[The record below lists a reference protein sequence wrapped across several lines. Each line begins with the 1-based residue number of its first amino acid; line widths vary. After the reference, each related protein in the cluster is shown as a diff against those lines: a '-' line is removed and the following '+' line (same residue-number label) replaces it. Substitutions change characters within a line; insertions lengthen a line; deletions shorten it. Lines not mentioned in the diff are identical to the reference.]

1 MQDTNRPLTS
11 RALPRL
17 GEGLA
22 VFRTWEN
29 DFRKLAS
36 DRGYTELNL
45 PLCLPASDFV
55 SRTTGVSVLADAP
68 RFIDSNATEWALRS
82 DLTLFAAKFV
92 SQNLRNLPIPFRLF
106 YAGKVFSPQGLL
118 GAEGFKL
125 GHASDF
131 ESFEFG
137 AEVVGQPGPDAE
149 FNILELAVSALKSF
163 GYEKLRLVLGDIRL
177 VQSLENILSSSEAA
191 GRSRVLL
198 RQILLSKDLAK
209 LNEALGAHCSAV
221 LEALR
226 SSEPFDQLHSM
237 AEQLKTLFPDVEIQ
251 IDPLMTRKKNFYSG
265 LIFDFW
271 AEDGSGRLHS
281 VGGGGR
287 YDQLFE
293 HFAQPLPAAGFMI
306 RDPNT
311 AGVAGSSH
319 VSGENND
326 TSSVRG
332 QRAPIRIALPKGR
345 LQKWGIDVFKLVGVE
360 PLENPDSTRKLA
372 IRSVC
377 GGYEFLFVKNADV
390 VSYVERGIAD
400 MALAGSDVIDEEP
413 NTLLRPVTFEFGKC
427 RICLAGQPQNAFSTE
442 QIQRA
447 RIATKYPNQAL
458 RLLRDKGIDAEII
471 PLQGSVELASVISFC
486 DAIVD
491 LVETGKTLKENNLVI
506 YDELTQTRVQLIMSR
521 AYFVESSHQF
531 RHWLKCLQSDSSI
544 AKQHFELKASE
555 PDVHNSHFEK
565 LK

>member
-11 RALPRL
+11 RTLPRL
-17 GEGLA
+17 GEGLS
-22 VFRTWEN
+22 VFRSWEN

-45 PLCLPASDFV
+45 PLCLPATDFV
-55 SRTTGVSVLADAP
+55 SRSTGASVLADAP
-68 RFIDSNATEWALRS
+68 RFVDSNATEWALRS
-82 DLTLFAAKFV
+82 DLTLFAAQFV
-92 SQNLRNLPIPFRLF
+92 SQNLRNLSLPFSLF

-149 FNILELAVSALKSF
+149 FNILELAVSALKGF
-163 GYEKLRLVLGDIRL
+163 GYQKLRLVLGDIRL
-177 VQSLENILSSSEAA
+177 VQALEDFLSDGEAT
-191 GRSRVLL
+191 GQSRLFL
-198 RQILLSKDLAK
+198 RQTLLGKDFAK
-209 LNEALGAHCSAV
+209 LHDALGVNRSST
-221 LEALR
+221 LESLR
-226 SSEPFDQLHSM
+226 NSEPFAHLHSM
-237 AEQLKTLFPDVEIQ
+237 ARQLKTLFPDVEIQ

-271 AEDGSGRLHS
+271 AEDASGRLHS

-293 HFAQPLPAAGFMI
+293 HFTQALPAAGFMI

-311 AGVAGSSH
+311 AGVGGAPAQRNEKSVSPVPAGK
-319 VSGENND
+319 
-326 TSSVRG
+326 
-332 QRAPIRIALPKGR
+332 RAPVRIALPKGR
-345 LQKWGIDVFKLVGVE
+345 LQKWGVEVFKLVGVE
-360 PLENPDSTRKLA
+360 PEENPESTRKLA
-372 IRSVC
+372 IRSAC
-377 GGYEFLFVKNADV
+377 GDYEFLFVKNADV

-400 MALAGSDVIDEEP
+400 MAIAGSDVIDEEH
-413 NTLLRPVTFEFGKC
+413 NSLLRPVTFEFGRC
-427 RICLAGQPQNAFSTE
+427 RICLAGQPEGTISANQYG
-442 QIQRA
+442 RV

-458 RLLRDKGIDAEII
+458 RLLRDRGIQAEII

-521 AYFVESSHQF
+521 AYFVESGHQF
-531 RHWLKCLQSDSSI
+531 RHWLKCWQRDSSI
-544 AKQHFELKASE
+544 AKQHFELVAGD
-555 PDVHNSHFEK
+555 PNVHNSNSEK
-565 LK
+565 L

>member
-11 RALPRL
+11 RTLPRL

-22 VFRTWEN
+22 VFRSWEN

-36 DRGYTELNL
+36 ERGYTEVNL
-45 PLCLPASDFV
+45 PLCLPATEFV
-55 SRTTGVSVLADAP
+55 SNTTGASVLTDAP
-68 RFIDSNATEWALRS
+68 RFIDSNATEWALRT
-82 DLTLFAAKFV
+82 DLTLFAAQFV
-92 SQNLRNLPIPFRLF
+92 SQNFRNLKFPFNLF
-106 YAGKVFSPQGLL
+106 YGGKVFSPQGLL

-149 FNILELAVSALKSF
+149 FKILELAVSALKAF
-163 GYEKLRLVLGDIRL
+163 GYRKLRLVLGDVRL
-177 VQSLENILSSSEAA
+177 VRSLEDILAHGEV
-191 GRSRVLL
+191 GFGSRASLK
-198 RQILLSKDLAK
+198 QSLLSKDFAQLG
-209 LNEALGAHCSAV
+209 EALGADNKVA
-221 LEALR
+221 LESLKG
-226 SSEPFDQLHSM
+226 SKPFIELNSM
-237 AEQLKTLFPDVEIQ
+237 SHQLKALFPEVEIQ

-271 AEDGSGRLHS
+271 AGDESGRLHS

-287 YDQLFE
+287 YDQLFD
-293 HFAQPLPAAGFMI
+293 HFGKSMPAAGFMI

-311 AGVAGSSH
+311 AGVGCSLRDESTGPSRSGRAGK
-319 VSGENND
+319 
-326 TSSVRG
+326 
-332 QRAPIRIALPKGR
+332 RAPIRIALPKGR
-345 LQKWGIDVFKLVGVE
+345 LQKWGVDVFKRIGVE
-360 PLENPDSTRKLA
+360 PVENPEATRKLA
-372 IRSVC
+372 ISSMC
-377 GGYEFLFVKNADV
+377 GDYEFLFVKNADV

-400 MALAGSDVIDEEP
+400 LALAGSDVIDEEH

-427 RICLAGQPQNAFSTE
+427 RICLAGQPQGVLAADRF
-442 QIQRA
+442 QRA

-458 RLLRDKGIDAEII
+458 RLLREKGIQAEII

-491 LVETGKTLKENNLVI
+491 LVETGKTLKENNLII

-521 AYFVESSHQF
+521 AFYVESGHQF
-531 RHWLKCLQSDSSI
+531 RHWLKCWQSDSSI
-544 AKQHFELKASE
+544 AKQHFEFTASE
-555 PDVHNSHFEK
+555 PHVYDSRTEM
-565 LK
+565 L

>member
-1 MQDTNRPLTS
+1 
-11 RALPRL
+11 
-17 GEGLA
+17 
-22 VFRTWEN
+22 
-29 DFRKLAS
+29 
-36 DRGYTELNL
+36 
-45 PLCLPASDFV
+45 
-55 SRTTGVSVLADAP
+55 
-68 RFIDSNATEWALRS
+68 
-82 DLTLFAAKFV
+82 
-92 SQNLRNLPIPFRLF
+92 
-106 YAGKVFSPQGLL
+106 
-118 GAEGFKL
+118 
-125 GHASDF
+125 
-131 ESFEFG
+131 
-137 AEVVGQPGPDAE
+137 
-149 FNILELAVSALKSF
+149 
-163 GYEKLRLVLGDIRL
+163 
-177 VQSLENILSSSEAA
+177 
-191 GRSRVLL
+191 
-198 RQILLSKDLAK
+198 
-209 LNEALGAHCSAV
+209 
-221 LEALR
+221 
-226 SSEPFDQLHSM
+226 
-237 AEQLKTLFPDVEIQ
+237 LKTLFPDVEIQ

-531 RHWLKCLQSDSSI
+531 RHWLKCWQSDSSI